1 MTLFAAVLGENEK
14 ISEAVAAARR
24 RMTRFPGDRWRAVAR
39 PGFAL
44 GVWQRWFGESAPPD
58 GDWDVAERDGWVAVV
73 SGHAVVAQDAAAAGS
88 VAGAPDGKSVAERG
102 GAAMGLAARLLADF
116 VSDPMTRPRAW
127 QGQFAFVAWH
137 EATQRLFLVRDP
149 FGIEPLYWGR
159 LPGGGF
165 AVANLAKTLV
175 AMGVADGPDALGWA
189 SFFLWGN
196 VDGRRTVFSG
206 VEVAPQ
212 GSVGVVAPPW
222 ASAPQWQWY
231 CDLRTLWAV
240 PSAPEYDEAAAQVAI
255 SRAVRDAVAVAT
267 ADRQRTALFLSGGID
282 SGAVAGV
289 LAQLGRAGTAYTLAF
304 AEMAGQGND
313 ERPWAERIA
322 RHYGL
327 THRVDQVAEPDFWA
341 TLPEFLDA
349 MDQPT
354 LDGINFWLSCQKA
367 GQAGERVVCTGDGG
381 DELFGGFT
389 KLVLWRRAERVLRWV
404 RRLPAGERVLVA
416 LMQGYGTLRRRP
428 KWRWAGNYFATR
440 DHLYFVPYAV
450 FFPEELPELL
460 GNAVSVAQVR
470 ALLTALDFPDADCVE
485 RAMQMRD
492 TFHSMPN
499 LYMSDAHWIG
509 AAHGVQFRHPLASVS
524 LLTTVAPWVCAFRG
538 RRGKTLLAQAP
549 QPPLPPEVVAR
560 PKAGF
565 ATPVAGWLAQRVFP
579 TIPFPAVAT
588 IGSVERRLAWWLY
601 QEWSR

>member
-14 ISEAVAAARR
+14 LSEAVAAARR

-44 GVWQRWFGESAPPD
+44 GVWQRWVGESAPPD
-58 GDWDVAERDGWVAVV
+58 GDWDVAERDGWVAVA
-73 SGHAVVAQDAAAAGS
+73 SGYAVVAQNAAAGGS
-88 VAGAPDGKSVAERG
+88 VAGAPDDTLVAERG

-159 LPGGGF
+159 LPGGGV

-196 VDGRRTVFSG
+196 VDGRLTVFSG
-206 VEVAPQ
+206 VKAAPQ
-212 GSVGVVAPPW
+212 GSVGIVAPPC
-222 ASAPQWQWY
+222 ASAPQWQVY
-231 CDLRTLWAV
+231 RDLRTLWAV
-240 PSAPEYDEAAAQVAI
+240 PSAPEYDDAAAQVAI
-255 SRAVRDAVAVAT
+255 SRAVRDAVAAVT

-282 SGAVAGV
+282 SGVVAGV
-289 LAQLGRAGTAYTLAF
+289 LAQLGRAGTAYTLTF

-327 THRVDQVAEPDFWA
+327 THRVDQVAEPEFWA
-341 TLPEFLDA
+341 TLPDFLDA

-367 GQAGERVVCTGDGG
+367 AQAGEGVVCTGDGG

-389 KLVLWRRAERVLRWV
+389 ELAFWRRADAVMRWV
-404 RRLPAGERVLVA
+404 RSVPGGKSA
-416 LMQGYGTLRRRP
+416 LKLLFRCVGTLRRRP
-428 KWRWAGNYFATR
+428 KWQWGWRYLDSPDR
-440 DHLYFVPYAV
+440 LYFLPFAV
-450 FFPEELPELL
+450 YFPEELPQL
-460 GNAVSVAQVR
+460 GWDGKVGDAVAQLH
-470 ALLTALDFPDADCVE
+470 ALAIPEGDCLE
-485 RAMQMRD
+485 RTMQMRES
-492 TFHSMPN
+492 FHTLPN
-499 LYMSDAHWIG
+499 HYFRDAHWIG
-509 AAHGVQFRHPLASVS
+509 AAHGVQLRHPLASVS
-524 LLTTVAPWVCAFRG
+524 LLSTVAPWVCAFRG

-560 PKAGF
+560 PKVGF

-579 TIPFPAVAT
+579 TIRFPAVAT